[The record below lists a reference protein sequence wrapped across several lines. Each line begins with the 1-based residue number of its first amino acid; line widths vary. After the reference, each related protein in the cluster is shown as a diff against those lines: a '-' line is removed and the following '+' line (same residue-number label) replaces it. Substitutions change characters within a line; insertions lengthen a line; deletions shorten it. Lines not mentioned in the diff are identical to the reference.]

1 MEKAT
6 TTYQAKFAA
15 IPDKLQYYS
24 KIDNQYRIKL
34 MSDTELAKGACMI
47 FNKQLAGSSDT
58 HSLESPMF
66 GQTKTSC
73 CQICGQT
80 KECTVSHYGLI
91 ALPYPI
97 LSNLMVMDDFIKL
110 IQILCPCC
118 SNIPIYNAKDSLNK
132 KLQERFEFIQN
143 EVNKIKKSTINTCPY
158 CKQRFEFIRVEGA
171 YPIHKFMI
179 NQESANRKV
188 QLNPLFIYTMINCIS
203 DQTID
208 YLGFNKQTYNP
219 RNFMT
224 KYIVII
230 PNKLRIKTIEN
241 ASSSITST
249 YAKICSQIIPELQ
262 KYQKITIGMKKV
274 IEQDEQGAKFN
285 KMYGDLCAFYGLFL
299 DMTKPTTRDACL
311 ACINHRDKKHLDES
325 SSMIGRLKGKES
337 SYFER
342 GIIATRHSV
351 SARTVLG
358 GASDLRA
365 YEIGFP
371 EKYCNKM
378 GCLVPVYKENLKTMK
393 QFVAQMSKT
402 NKHDYSKCKAIR
414 CVKNGTGEKNEIKP
428 DNATLIAANLQ
439 PGDKLFIS
447 LLPGQLI
454 MHCRFPS
461 LREESWAT
469 HQIVP
474 IKHSVQTIP
483 NAACKYK
490 NADFDGDET
499 GIYVNH
505 GWYTDPESLLCN
517 SIHKQILDYANGS
530 LGIKPDCDSNFEIP
544 RFNSKF
550 YLGVKELHD
559 PISDLVINR
568 VSCWPP
574 KNIVEVANT
583 YLDIITGQ
591 IGDKFPKIEKI
602 NYRDDKT
609 IVVNNVFDKDKCS
622 LGNTTFMIYLA
633 VSIGSERT
641 LYYMDALI
649 QSGYNSAKYVPITLG
664 REIRFQ
670 NLESKKEILEY
681 HEKIYQQMKI
691 IEQSDLSDY
700 QKDVKQYTIGEQ
712 QKLIIL
718 PKLLEAGKGTNLD
731 NIGLLKKFINEF
743 YNSIINY
750 APIII
755 DGKRIQN
762 NLADHTRVCSSY
774 PKFSTD
780 PSAYGYI
787 KHGYLSSQIS
797 PIETFYDS
805 MLQRKGMY
813 IKGNGVAEQGY
824 LMKRFIMAFGPSVID
839 CSGGVIYDNRYVA
852 PCYGILSS
860 NPRNAFKTPLIDIN
874 MPREEFKNKYNL
886 EEINLNENNSNENNS
901 DENNSDENNLDGKNN
916 LLDCFDEINAVRER
930 YKYVTDYINGNV
942 IKDFF
947 YAGYDFEQYLSNSE
961 LGKTDDK
968 IVDELIYNMKC
979 IFSPIGMKQR
989 YNLLNFKFMEYY
1001 IRTKL
1006 HSVKIDRDTA
1016 VNLYYHY
1023 LDSFV
1028 DSGEPVGMKSAIAIS
1043 QALTQESLDAIH
1055 HATGGSVSTSRL
1067 IVQRGKARFDEL
1079 LASSDNKN
1087 PIITLGFYDSS
1098 EENVK
1103 RFAMEQE
1110 TVYFKNI
1117 WTKLAVIMRKDIPQV
1132 IKDLHPKINFDQI
1145 DVNKSFIKMT
1155 WNMNILGDHN
1165 IKLSEL
1171 INTLRTKFD
1180 KISFITGYLVNSTE
1194 FLAYIYF
1201 YPSVQKIDIDNYIQT
1216 WKSTSKDNI
1225 IHGQFLI
1232 NCYVTKNKNTDEWIV
1247 QANEI
1252 NNKVLAFEQILLDP
1266 RIDVSKCHTTNVKD
1280 VNLDLFGVF
1289 ESSARLQEE
1298 LVYCSTELS
1307 SVGSLLNRHQK
1318 VIAQGCLTTS
1328 QYFFAVAYSAAKIEG
1343 DYLRRIHFEQPA
1355 RFIHK
1360 AIEEGNWIDV
1370 EDAIAAQYWG
1380 DVPKLGSGYSKVLLF
1395 KNDAETKNN

>member
-1 MEKAT
+1 MQTAT
-6 TTYQAKFAA
+6 ANQKVKITNL
-15 IPDKLQYYS
+15 PDKFRYYNQ
-24 KIDNQYRIKL
+24 IDNKYRIKL

-66 GQTKTSC
+66 GQTKSSC

-97 LSNLMVMDDFIKL
+97 LTNLMVEDHFVRL

-118 SNIPIYNAKDSLNK
+118 SNVPIYNAKDA
-132 KLQERFEFIQN
+132 LQRKPSERFDFLQN
-143 EVNKIKKSTINTCPY
+143 EVNRTKKNTVSTCPY
-158 CKQRFEFIRVEGA
+158 CKQRFEFIRVEGS
-171 YPIHKFMI
+171 YPNQRFII
-179 NQESANRKV
+179 NQESANKKV
-188 QLNPLFIYTMINCIS
+188 QLNPLFIYTMLCSIS
-203 DQTID
+203 DQTVE
-208 YLGFNKQTYNP
+208 YLGFNNQTYNP

-224 KYIVII
+224 KYIVIV
-230 PNKLRIKTIEN
+230 PNKLRIKTLES
-241 ASSSITST
+241 ASSSVTST

-262 KYQKITIGMKKV
+262 KYQKTTIGMKKI
-274 IEQDEQGAKFN
+274 IEQTEQGDKFN
-285 KMYGDLCAFYGLFL
+285 KIYDDLCAYYGLFL

-325 SSMIGRLKGKES
+325 SSMVGRLKGKES

-342 GIIATRHSV
+342 GVIATRHSV

-378 GCLVPVYKENLKTMK
+378 GCLVPVYKENLTTMR
-393 QFVAQMSKT
+393 QFVAQMSKI

-414 CVKNGTGEKNEIKP
+414 CVKAGTEEKTEIKA

-439 PGDKLFIS
+439 PGDKIFVS

-517 SIHKQILDYANGS
+517 SIHKQLLDYANGQ
-530 LGIKPDCDSNFEIP
+530 LGIAPDCDSKFEIP
-544 RFNSKF
+544 RFNSSF
-550 YLGVKELHD
+550 ELGVKELHD
-559 PISDLVINR
+559 PVSDLVINR
-568 VSCWPP
+568 ISCWPP
-574 KNIVEVANT
+574 RNIVDVANE
-583 YLDIITGQ
+583 YLDIITGHK
-591 IGDKFPKIEKI
+591 DNRFPKIEKI
-602 NYRDDKT
+602 NYRDSKT
-609 IVVNNVFDKDKCS
+609 VVVNNVFDKEKCN
-622 LGNTTFMIYLA
+622 LGNSTFMIYLA

-641 LYYMDALI
+641 LWYMDALI
-649 QSGYNSAKYVPITLG
+649 QSGYNSAKYEPITLG
-664 REIRFQ
+664 REIRFPT
-670 NLESKKEILEY
+670 LECKKSVLDY
-681 HEKIYQQMKI
+681 HEKIYQQMKV

-700 QKDVKQYTIGEQ
+700 QKDVKQSTMSEQ

-718 PKLLEAGKGTNLD
+718 PQILESGKGSNLD
-731 NIGLLKKFINEF
+731 KIGLLNKFINEL
-743 YNSIINY
+743 YKSIVNY
-750 APIII
+750 DAIII

-762 NLADHTRVCSSY
+762 TLADHSRVCCSF

-780 PSAYGYI
+780 PCAYGYI

-805 MLQRKGMY
+805 MSQRKSMY
-813 IKGNGVAEQGY
+813 IKGNGVADQGY
-824 LMKRFIMAFGPSVID
+824 LMKRFIMAFGSSVID
-839 CSGGVIYDNRYVA
+839 CNGGVIYNNRYVA

-860 NPRNAFKTPLIDIN
+860 NPRNAFKTPLIDIGL
-874 MPREEFKNKYNL
+874 PREEFNKKYG
-886 EEINLNENNSNENNS
+886 NE
-901 DENNSDENNLDGKNN
+901 N
-916 LLDCFDEINAVRER
+916 LLDCYDEITAVRER
-930 YKYVTDYINGNV
+930 YKTITDYINGNV

-947 YAGYDFEQYLSNSE
+947 YAGYDFEQYLSNTKAGE
-961 LGKTDDK
+961 TPIE
-968 IVDELIYNMKC
+968 IVDELVENMKC
-979 IFSPIGMKQR
+979 MFSPPGMKQR

-1001 IRTKL
+1001 IRIKL
-1006 HSVKIDRDTA
+1006 HSVKIDRETA

-1028 DSGEPVGMKSAIAIS
+1028 DSGEAVGMKAAIAIS

-1055 HATGGSVSTSRL
+1055 HASGGSVNTSRL
-1067 IVQRGKARFDEL
+1067 VIQKGKERFDEL
-1079 LASSDNKN
+1079 LASSNNEK
-1087 PIITLGFYDSS
+1087 PIVTLGFYDPT

-1103 RFAMEQE
+1103 KFAMEQE

-1117 WTKLAVIMRKDIPQV
+1117 WTKLAVIMRNNIPQV
-1132 IKDLHPKINFDQI
+1132 IKDLHPKIDFDKI
-1145 DVNKSFIKMT
+1145 DINKSFVKMT
-1155 WNMNILGDHN
+1155 WNMNVLGDHN

-1171 INTLRTKFD
+1171 INTLKEKFD
-1180 KISFITGYLVNSTE
+1180 KISFITGYLVNSNE

-1201 YPSVQKIDIDNYIQT
+1201 YPNIQKIDIDNYIQT
-1216 WKSTSKDNI
+1216 WKSTAKDNV

-1232 NCYVTKNKNTDEWIV
+1232 NCFVTKNKNTDEWIV

-1252 NNKVLAFEQILLDP
+1252 NNKCLAFEQILLDP
-1266 RIDVSKCHTTNVKD
+1266 RIDVAKCHTTNAKD

-1307 SVGSLLNRHQK
+1307 SVGGLLNRHQK
-1318 VIAQGCLTTS
+1318 VIAQGCLTTA
-1328 QYFFAVAYSAAKIEG
+1328 QYFFAVAYSAAKVEG
-1343 DYLRRIHFEQPA
+1343 DYLRRIYFEQPS

-1360 AIEEGNWIDV
+1360 AIEEGNWLGVD
-1370 EDAIAAQYWG
+1370 DTTAAQYWG
-1380 DVPKLGSGYSKVLLF
+1380 DIPKVGSGYSKVLLF
-1395 KNDAETKNN
+1395 KNEAEGKIPE

>member
-1 MEKAT
+1 METAT
-6 TTYQAKFAA
+6 ANNKIKTANL
-15 IPDKLQYYS
+15 PDKLRYYNQ
-24 KIDNQYRIKL
+24 IENQYRIKL
-34 MSDTELAKGACMI
+34 MSDVELAKGACMI
-47 FNKQLAGSSDT
+47 FNKQLTGSSDT

-66 GQTKTSC
+66 GQTKSSC

-80 KECTVSHYGLI
+80 KECTVAHYGLI

-97 LSNLMVMDDFIKL
+97 LTNLMVEDDFVRL

-118 SNIPIYNAKDSLNK
+118 SNVPIFNAKDALTKRS
-132 KLQERFEFIQN
+132 QERFEFLQN
-143 EVNKIKKSTINTCPY
+143 EVNKIKKNTINTCPY
-158 CKQRFEFIRVEGA
+158 CKQRFEFIRVEGS
-171 YPIHKFMI
+171 YPNQRFMI
-179 NQESANRKV
+179 NQESANKKV
-188 QLNPLFIYTMINCIS
+188 QLNPAFVYTMINSIS
-203 DQTID
+203 DQTIE
-208 YLGFNKQTYNP
+208 YLGFNPQTYNP

-224 KYIVII
+224 KYIVIV

-262 KYQKITIGMKKV
+262 KYQKTTIGMKKV
-274 IEQDEQGAKFN
+274 VEQDEQGAKFN
-285 KMYGDLCAFYGLFL
+285 KTYDELCAFYGLFL

-311 ACINHRDKKHLDES
+311 LCINHRDKKHLDES
-325 SSMIGRLKGKES
+325 SSMVGRLKGKES

-342 GIIATRHSV
+342 GVVATRHSV

-358 GASDLRA
+358 GASDLHA

-378 GCLVPVYKENLKTMK
+378 GCLVPVYKENLNTMR
-393 QFVAQMSKT
+393 QFVAQMSKI
-402 NKHDYSKCKAIR
+402 NKHDYSRCKAIR
-414 CVKNGTGEKNEIKP
+414 VVKNGTEEKNEIKP

-439 PGDKLFIS
+439 PGDKIFIS

-544 RFNSKF
+544 RFNNDFK
-550 YLGVKELHD
+550 LGVKELHD
-559 PISDLVINR
+559 PVSDLVVGR

-574 KNIVEVANT
+574 KNIVEVANG
-583 YLDIITGQ
+583 YLDIITGHK
-591 IGDKFPKIEKI
+591 GNKFPKIEKI
-602 NYRDDKT
+602 NYKDDKT
-609 IVVNNVFDKDKCS
+609 IVVDNVFDKEKCS
-622 LGNTTFMIYLA
+622 LGNTAFMIYLA

-641 LYYMDALI
+641 LWYMDALI

-664 REIRFQ
+664 REIRFPTK
-670 NLESKKEILEY
+670 EVKKEILDY
-681 HEKIYQQMKI
+681 HEQIYQQMKV

-700 QKDVKQYTIGEQ
+700 QKDVKQYAIGEQ
-712 QKLIIL
+712 QKLVIL
-718 PKLLEAGKGTNLD
+718 PKLLEAGKGSNLD
-731 NIGLLKKFINEF
+731 RVGLLKKFINEF
-743 YNSIINY
+743 YYSIVNY
-750 APIII
+750 NAIII
-755 DGKRIQN
+755 DEKRIQN
-762 NLADHTRVCSSY
+762 TLADHSRVCSSF

-813 IKGNGVAEQGY
+813 IKGNGVADQGY
-824 LMKRFIMAFGPSVID
+824 LMKRFIMAFGSSVID
-839 CSGGVIYDNRYVA
+839 CNGGVIYDNRFVA

-860 NPRNAFKTPLIDIN
+860 NPRNAFKTPLIDIDL
-874 MPREEFKNKYNL
+874 PRDEFIKKYS
-886 EEINLNENNSNENNS
+886 LNEESP
-901 DENNSDENNLDGKNN
+901 
-916 LLDCFDEINAVRER
+916 LLDCYDEIIEARNR
-930 YKYVTDYINGNV
+930 YKIVTDYINGNV
-942 IKDFF
+942 IKNFF
-947 YAGYDFEQYLSNSE
+947 YAGYDFEQYLSNTKS
-961 LGKTDDK
+961 GKTDIE
-968 IVDELIYNMKC
+968 IVDELVHNMKC
-979 IFSPIGMKQR
+979 MFSPPGMKQR

-1006 HSVKIDRDTA
+1006 FNVKIDRDTA
-1016 VNLYYHY
+1016 ISLYYHY

-1055 HATGGSVSTSRL
+1055 HASGGSVNTSRL
-1067 IVQRGKARFDEL
+1067 IIQRGKARFDEL

-1087 PIITLGFYDSS
+1087 PIITLGFYDPS

-1103 RFAMEQE
+1103 KFAMEQE

-1117 WTKLAVIMRKDIPQV
+1117 WTKLAVIMRTDIPKE
-1132 IKDLHPKINFDQI
+1132 IKSLHPRIKFENV

-1171 INTLRTKFD
+1171 INTLKEKFD
-1180 KISFITGYLVNSTE
+1180 KISFITGYLVNSSE

-1201 YPSVQKIDIDNYIQT
+1201 YPNVQKIDIDNYIQI
-1216 WKSTSKDNI
+1216 WKSASKENI

-1232 NCYVTKNKNTDEWIV
+1232 NCFVTKNKNTDEWIV

-1252 NNKVLAFEQILLDP
+1252 NNKCLAFEQILLDP
-1266 RIDVSKCHTTNVKD
+1266 RIDVAKCHTTNVKD

-1360 AIEEGNWIDV
+1360 AIEEGEWIGID
-1370 EDAIAAQYWG
+1370 DAIAAQYWG
-1380 DVPKLGSGYSKVLLF
+1380 DIPKIGSGYSKVLLF
-1395 KNDAETKNN
+1395 KNDTE